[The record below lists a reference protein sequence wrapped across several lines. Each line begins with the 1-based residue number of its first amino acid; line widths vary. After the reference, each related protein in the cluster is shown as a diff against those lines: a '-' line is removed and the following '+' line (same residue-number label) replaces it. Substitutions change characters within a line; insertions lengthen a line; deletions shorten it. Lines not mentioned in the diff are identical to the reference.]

1 LSYLID
7 TDVLIDGLQRRVST
21 VELPHT
27 LAPHGVAISIISV
40 GEIYEGAFATTDA
53 ARHMAN
59 ARTFVQDFVVL
70 GLTDN
75 VREVFARE
83 RAALRR
89 SGQRIADMDMLIGA
103 TAVSYDLEL
112 VTRNERHFRRING
125 LRLLMPS

>member
-1 LSYLID
+1 MSYLID

-21 VELPHT
+21 VELLHT
-27 LAPHGVAISIISV
+27 RAPHGVAITIISV

-59 ARTFVQDFVVL
+59 ARTFVQDILVL

-75 VREVFARE
+75 VMEVFARE

-125 LRLLMPS
+125 LRLLVPS

>member
-1 LSYLID
+1 MSYLID

-21 VELPHT
+21 VELLHT
-27 LAPHGVAISIISV
+27 LAPHGVAITIISV

-75 VREVFARE
+75 VMEVFARE
-83 RAALRR
+83 PAALRR

-125 LRLLMPS
+125 LRLLVPS

>member
-1 LSYLID
+1 MSYLID

-21 VELPHT
+21 VELLHT
-27 LAPHGVAISIISV
+27 LAPHGVAITIISV

-59 ARTFVQDFVVL
+59 ARTFVQDIVVL

-75 VREVFARE
+75 VMEVLARE

-89 SGQRIADMDMLIGA
+89 SGQRIADMDMIIGA